1 MIKDKGDIH
10 QAFSPSEG
18 LVDELVIIVGI
29 FVKYAALCRRIG
41 LDGETVLGQG
51 NEAFDLYKRI
61 CPAWLE
67 EESEGHETESYVYAQ
82 TVTGQASGELG
93 HTKNRWITRTAF
105 WTFLSISQAILDIH
119 PDYNRL
125 RVVPCLP
132 DELKEYTVR
141 RRFRGTEYVIHVR
154 KTDTPSIT
162 LDGHFVKGNVIP
174 LI

>member
-41 LDGETVLGQG
+41 LDSETVLGRG

-67 EESEGHETESYVYAQ
+67 RRARAMRRSPMSTPRLLPAKLPES
-82 TVTGQASGELG
+82 
-93 HTKNRWITRTAF
+93 
-105 WTFLSISQAILDIH
+105 
-119 PDYNRL
+119 
-125 RVVPCLP
+125 
-132 DELKEYTVR
+132 
-141 RRFRGTEYVIHVR
+141 
-154 KTDTPSIT
+154 
-162 LDGHFVKGNVIP
+162 
-174 LI
+174 